1 VANQYTYNDD
11 ATEKK
16 RMDDFTVV
24 DLKISQ
30 SFLDKALSVYA
41 GVNNLFDEDYE
52 ESYGFPR
59 PGRTLY
65 CGIDYA
71 F

>member
-1 VANQYTYNDD
+1 
-11 ATEKK
+11 
-16 RMDDFTVV
+16 MDDFVVV
-24 DLKISQ
+24 DLKLSQ
-30 SFLDKALSVYA
+30 PFLDDALNVYA